1 MTPQTLPNGKKY
13 WLGREW
19 VPEAQTLQRKGQTL
33 SEIAEQLDLPRKAVV
48 QALYF
53 DVVKVRSA

>member
-19 VPEAQTLQRKGQTL
+19 LPEARALQRKGQTL
-33 SEIAEQLDLPRKAVV
+33 SEIAEELDLPRKAVE
-48 QALYF
+48 QALYW
-53 DVVKVRSA
+53 DVVKVKE

>member
-1 MTPQTLPNGKKY
+1 MTPQTLPNGKKD

-19 VPEAQTLQRKGQTL
+19 VPEARALQRKGQTL

-48 QALYF
+48 QALYT
-53 DVVKVRSA
+53 DVVK